1 MEIFTNAEF
10 FLKLEDN
17 HFLFIK
23 LVQHSQK
30 KKRYK
35 SCHWG
40 GTFSKAPFSY
50 KSVPFEK
57 VPPQ

>member
-1 MEIFTNAEF
+1 MEIFTKAEF

-30 KKRYK
+30 KKKVQKLSLGRYLFK
-35 SCHWG
+35 RY
-40 GTFSKAPFSY
+40 TFVAKGCF
-50 KSVPFEK
+50 
-57 VPPQ
+57 